1 MKMIDAGYLK
11 NNIGSHIASS
21 PWFLVEQSLINGFAD
36 VTGDKQ
42 WIHLDTVRAEKESPY
57 KATIAHGYLLISLIP
72 QFAQQSYNIEGVTTK
87 INYGLNKVR
96 FLQAVKPGQKIQANF
111 FIEKFQEIENGDFKL
126 EVRVEIETAPNKQLV
141 CVANTVVLCIS

>member
-1 MKMIDAGYLK
+1 M
-11 NNIGSHIASS
+11 
-21 PWFLVEQSLINGFAD
+21 EQSLINGFAE

-42 WIHLDTVRAEKESPY
+42 WIHLDTVRAEKESPPY
-57 KATIAHGYLLISLIP
+57 KATIAHGYLLVSLIP